1 MLQARCREAPMRPE
15 QEKNQLGGDE
25 GVRLVSDRCEGRPGG
40 IDNKELDNAA
50 QKHGPSLESH
60 DHERRRDATDQ
71 APALFAQVILILES
85 WVGVSDHLEH
95 VSAVTRKSAMDPD
108 CAVRIYP
115 E

>member
-1 MLQARCREAPMRPE
+1 MLQARCWEAPLRPVP
-15 QEKNQLGGDE
+15 EKNQFRGDV
-25 GVRLVSDRCEGRPGG
+25 GARLVRDRCAGRPSG
-40 IDNKELDNAA
+40 IDNKDRDNAA
-50 QKHGPSLESH
+50 QIHGPSLESH